1 LINQRRA
8 FGDRLRRHRERQE
21 VTLAQIAEK
30 TKVAASLFAG
40 LERGDCSR
48 WPGGVYNRAF
58 IRGYAVAVQLDPE
71 EVIGEFVECY
81 EPPAEVPAK
90 STAKPDGAVG
100 RPALRIGLAV
110 DPGDPWRRFLKTAA
124 LATADVAAI
133 AILAAAVVLGTG
145 APVWN
150 ALAFTAIAYHV
161 LARLASSMP
170 RVNRLWVNAAALPP
184 REPLE
189 SDDEVPVSSTASTVA

>member
-8 FGDRLRRHRERQE
+8 FGDRLRRHREKQQ

-30 TKVAASLFAG
+30 TKVTASLFAG

-71 EVIGEFVECY
+71 EAISEFVECY
-81 EPPAEVPAK
+81 EPPAEVPANRG
-90 STAKPDGAVG
+90 AKPDERVA

-110 DPGDPWRRFLKTAA
+110 DPSDAWRHVSRTVA
-124 LATADVAAI
+124 LATADVVAI
-133 AILAAAVVLGTG
+133 AILAAAIAFGTG
-145 APVWN
+145 APLWT
-150 ALAFTAIAYHV
+150 ALALTAIAYHV
-161 LARLASSMP
+161 LARVAGSIP
-170 RVNRLWVNAAALPP
+170 RVKGLWLRSGTLPP
-184 REPLE
+184 HEPLE